1 MPRKKIRTKLTN
13 EEYNLLNNLTRQTK
27 TDCWFVL
34 DVDKE
39 GFDCVRD
46 LERGNKITLRHAIRM
61 LNDAL
66 IVELLKISIEDM
78 YVYTNLLNKL
88 NIDYNPF
95 EEAIEIHKNVY
106 AGKTNGI

>member
-1 MPRKKIRTKLTN
+1 MARKKIRTKLTN

-34 DVDKE
+34 DVDDE

-46 LERGNKITLRHAIRM
+46 LERGYKITLKRAIRM

-66 IVELLKISIEDM
+66 IVELLKINIEEI
-78 YVYTNLLNKL
+78 YVYTNLLHKL

-95 EEAIEIHKNVY
+95 AKVIEIHKNVY
-106 AGKTNGI
+106 EEV